1 MDHEQIIA
9 RLRRAKAIINNIS
22 VAGQQNWRA
31 LLVATGD
38 IEAVEQAVAEAFA
51 PAEQGPGVPGSANGT
66 SPAELPPDELADKG
80 QEE

>member
-1 MDHEQIIA
+1 MGIEEILA

-38 IEAVEQAVAEAFA
+38 IEAVENALQ
-51 PAEQGPGVPGSANGT
+51 EQKKEEPEPEGS
-66 SPAELPPDELADKG
+66 
-80 QEE
+80 EE

>member
-1 MDHEQIIA
+1 MDYEEILA

-38 IEAVEQAVAEAFA
+38 LDEVERAVAAEIEAAKEKKE
-51 PAEQGPGVPGSANGT
+51 P
-66 SPAELPPDELADKG
+66 
-80 QEE
+80 EEETEPEKES

>member
-1 MDHEQIIA
+1 MGKEEILA

-38 IEAVEQAVAEAFA
+38 LDEVERAVAAEIEAAKEKKE
-51 PAEQGPGVPGSANGT
+51 
-66 SPAELPPDELADKG
+66 
-80 QEE
+80 QEEETEPEKES